1 MTKTPKPKIGRPSLT
16 DEERASKKTFSI
28 ITSADMEARLQKH
41 ARRNKRNRNAE
52 VVARLEAS
60 LQEMFVGIYK
70 DADAA
75 AISQI
80 IERMMHYSQ
89 LSSGGS
95 VWDDPQAHAD
105 LKGDIAAVLDTF
117 GPNPGI
123 PSPDDA
129 SPRARGQLDQ
139 LRRMQI
145 QGRIEDDESAEAYI
159 VEEIVGKLSDKM
171 ANKLE
176 QIN

>member
-1 MTKTPKPKIGRPSLT
+1 MTKKPKKKTGRPRLT

-28 ITSADMEARLQKH
+28 ITPTELEARLQVD
-41 ARRNKRNRNAE
+41 AERNKRNRNAE

-60 LQEMFVGIYK
+60 YSDTFVGGYG
-70 DADAA
+70 DADTG

-80 IERMMHYSQ
+80 IERLIFYSQ
-89 LSSGGS
+89 LGSGGT
-95 VWDDPQAHAD
+95 VWDDPQAHED
-105 LKGDIAAVLDTF
+105 LKADIFAVLDTF

-123 PSPDDA
+123 PRPDDA

-139 LRRMQI
+139 LRTMRMH
-145 QGRIEDDESAEAYI
+145 GRQSDESADAYA

-171 ANKLE
+171 ASRLE
-176 QIN
+176 VKE